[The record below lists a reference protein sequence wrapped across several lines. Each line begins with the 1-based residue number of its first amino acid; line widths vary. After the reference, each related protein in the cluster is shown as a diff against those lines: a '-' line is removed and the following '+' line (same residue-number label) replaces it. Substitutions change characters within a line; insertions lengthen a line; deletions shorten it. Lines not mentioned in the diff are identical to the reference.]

1 MAHIT
6 ANLTIRVTPSVTGS
20 VITPRIID
28 QPQNMMYIISRVVAT
43 GVIAPITYDAVTN
56 TVSIDATRDNTTR
69 PVGAIDPSIFLMPY
83 PESEVIQNP
92 LLSQAP
98 VPYDFTDEKITDLF
112 N

>member
-43 GVIAPITYDAVTN
+43 GVIAPITAAEVELMYD
-56 TVSIDATRDNTTR
+56 
-69 PVGAIDPSIFLMPY
+69 
-83 PESEVIQNP
+83 
-92 LLSQAP
+92 
-98 VPYDFTDEKITDLF
+98 
-112 N
+112 